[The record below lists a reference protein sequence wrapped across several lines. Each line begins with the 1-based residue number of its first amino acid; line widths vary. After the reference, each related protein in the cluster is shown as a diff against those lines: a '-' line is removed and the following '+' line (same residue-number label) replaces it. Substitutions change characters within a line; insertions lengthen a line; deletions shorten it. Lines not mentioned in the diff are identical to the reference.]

1 MHTATRRLRI
11 LRSHTCACNLAQ
23 GLLHQKAD
31 VTPPE
36 IVVTPRTSLISE
48 KVRIQLH
55 GLEPNQ
61 MVRLVANV
69 EENSVKFE
77 SCAVFRASP
86 SGDID
91 LDRDASLDGTYTG
104 IKRPKSM
111 LTQSRLQ
118 QTTYFA
124 TSFPIFKKKIRYDIS
139 RESSAGR
146 LFS

>member
-1 MHTATRRLRI
+1 MMHTATRRLRI
-11 LRSHTCACNLAQ
+11 LRSHTCAGNLAQ

-31 VTPPE
+31 VTSPE

-48 KVRIQLH
+48 KVRIRLH

-77 SCAVFRASP
+77 STAVFRASP

-104 IKRPKSM
+104 IKRPERI
-111 LTQSRLQ
+111 LTLNASI
-118 QTTYFA
+118 TTA
-124 TSFPIFKKKIRYDIS
+124 AADTICKIFHNLKK
-139 RESSAGR
+139 
-146 LFS
+146 